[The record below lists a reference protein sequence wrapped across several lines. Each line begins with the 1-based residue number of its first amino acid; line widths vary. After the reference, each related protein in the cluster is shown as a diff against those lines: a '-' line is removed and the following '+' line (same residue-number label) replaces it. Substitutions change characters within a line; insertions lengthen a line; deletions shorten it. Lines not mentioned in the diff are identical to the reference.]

1 MQGKAYNECITMVL
15 LLKVFSDYA
24 TGHVMAPVMDW
35 VLKVGPRSFV

>member
-1 MQGKAYNECITMVL
+1 MQGKANNECITMVL